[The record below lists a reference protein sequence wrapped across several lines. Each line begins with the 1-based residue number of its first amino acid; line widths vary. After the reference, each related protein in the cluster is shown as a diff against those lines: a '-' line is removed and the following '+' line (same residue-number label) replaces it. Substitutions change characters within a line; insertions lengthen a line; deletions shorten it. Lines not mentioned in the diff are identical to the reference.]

1 MPFNT
6 NFLDT
11 KAKSKP
17 KAKED
22 KGKVP
27 VKKTVQ
33 TKKPAKKQ
41 KKDAQPKKPQPQT
54 PPKQTMP
61 QMKPYHKPATPP
73 KDTPWEGPVPPDYT
87 RPERIKEKYNAM
99 KASGEKMPGWRQTGR
114 KIGELTKAMNEMI
127 ANTPAKGMPKEF
139 GRLQALMK
147 EYAKIK
153 EAKKDEY
160 KLGGIAYSIYKP
172 SWAKDRTVTREHL
185 GKIYK
190 VCMLVQE
197 HAVAEALLKD
207 KAHAKYRDYMLM
219 YNDLIY
225 YLKLRQVLVYAREVD
240 PNRPY
245 KPTIPNDEKTKEH
258 REEFKK
264 YYERSEDER
273 AKEFEEFKKIPKS
286 TYRPIFPEKHA
297 PRGPGNTR
305 RTSVGKDDDVD
316 SAWDKARD
324 YLTEL
329 MENKRD

>member
-1 MPFNT
+1 MPFDS
-6 NFLDT
+6 NFLEK
-11 KAKSKP
+11 KAKDKSKDKKDKP
-17 KAKED
+17 KDKKD
-22 KGKVP
+22 KGKTP

-33 TKKPAKKQ
+33 TKKPAQ
-41 KKDAQPKKPQPQT
+41 KQPQT
-54 PPKQTMP
+54 PQKETMP
-61 QMKPYHKPATPP
+61 QMKPYHKPATLP

-99 KASGEKMPGWRQTGR
+99 KASGEKMPGWVQTNK
-114 KIGELTKAMNEMI
+114 KISKWTKKMNEMI
-127 ANTPAKGMPKEF
+127 ANTPVKGMPAGF
-139 GRLQALMK
+139 GKLQALMK
-147 EYAKIK
+147 EWMKIK
-153 EAKKDEY
+153 EVKSEKY
-160 KLGGIAYSIYKP
+160 KIGKNAYSIYKP
-172 SWAKDRTVTREHL
+172 SWDKDEMVSRKQLEM
-185 GKIYK
+185 IYK

-197 HAVAEALLKD
+197 HTVAEAFLKD
-207 KAHAKYRDYMLM
+207 KEHAKYREYMTV
-219 YNDLIY
+219 YNELIH

-240 PNRPY
+240 SNRPY

-264 YYERSEDER
+264 YYERSEEER

-297 PRGPGNTR
+297 PPGPANTR